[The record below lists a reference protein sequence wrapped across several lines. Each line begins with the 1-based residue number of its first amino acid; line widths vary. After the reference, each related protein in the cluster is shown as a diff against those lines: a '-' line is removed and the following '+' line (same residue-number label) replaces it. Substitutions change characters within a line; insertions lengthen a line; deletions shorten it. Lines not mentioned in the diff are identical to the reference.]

1 MVATNDM
8 KGKSRGLIANVDRDH
23 IVAIKIVVVVHKL
36 QPNAWRQ
43 RQRIQPA
50 CIAWPVQHGLMF
62 RFGKQNKHT
71 WRINGMMGSPAQDES
86 SLLPLAITISAS
98 TTGFWERTPERLPPL
113 ARATCVVQQQH

>member
-50 CIAWPVQHGLMF
+50 CIAWPGQHGAMLPHLA
-62 RFGKQNKHT
+62 NNHT
-71 WRINGMMGSPAQDES
+71 WRIKGMMGSPAQDES